1 MLSRIYNTTWRGLAC
16 VAYLWKG
23 AMRRPEVR
31 DKRGGTKLPRS
42 FFSRLKKQLITAKL
56 GSL

>member
-31 DKRGGTKLPRS
+31 DKRGGKTPTLL
-42 FFSRLKKQLITAKL
+42 FFQT
-56 GSL
+56 